1 VIEKLLEIWN
11 ELGAQ
16 GQGFIYIG
24 IIIIV
29 AVALQRTIRWLIDK
43 LFESDNQRLKLDPT
57 MFKFLK
63 NAISVL
69 IWIIAIAMI
78 IYMIPSLRAVAI
90 TLFAGA
96 GIFVAI
102 IGFAAQ
108 QAFANV
114 ISGLFIV
121 LFKPFRVGD
130 MIKVGSM
137 EYGIVE
143 DITLRHTVINNF
155 ENKRIIIPNSVI
167 SSETVVNDSIH
178 EKKICRWVEVGVSY
192 DTDVEK
198 AISIL
203 QEVSAAHP
211 SCIDNRTRTEKKNGV
226 PQIRVRH
233 LRFNDFSQDLR
244 AYVWTD
250 DPLLA
255 IQMHSDINIELKK
268 RFDAEGVE
276 IPFPYRTI
284 VYKKDIEESAKS
296 EES

>member
-1 VIEKLLEIWN
+1 MIDRILELWS
-11 ELGAQ
+11 ELGPH
-16 GQGFIYIG
+16 GQRFIYVG

-29 AVALQRTIRWLIDK
+29 AVALQRTFRWLIDK

-78 IYMIPSLRAVAI
+78 IYMIPRLRAVAI

-102 IGFAAQ
+102 IGLAAQ
-108 QAFANV
+108 QAFSNV

-130 MIKVGSM
+130 MIKVGTM

-178 EKKICRWVEVGVSY
+178 EKKICKWVEVGVSY
-192 DTDVEK
+192 DTDIDK
-198 AISIL
+198 AISII
-203 QEVSAAHP
+203 QEVAAAHP
-211 SCIDNRTRTEKKNGV
+211 SCIDNRTKAEKKNNV
-226 PQIRVRH
+226 PHIKVRH
-233 LRFNDFSQDLR
+233 LRFGDFSQDLR
-244 AYVWTD
+244 AYVWTN
-250 DPLLA
+250 DPLNA

-284 VYKKDIEESAKS
+284 VYKKDIEESAKN